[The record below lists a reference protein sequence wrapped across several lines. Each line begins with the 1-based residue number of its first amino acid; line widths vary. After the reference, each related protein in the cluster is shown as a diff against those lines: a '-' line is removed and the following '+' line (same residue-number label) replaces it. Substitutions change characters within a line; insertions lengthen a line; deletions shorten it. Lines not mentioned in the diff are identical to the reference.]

1 MLSNQIFSEL
11 LTKTIS
17 RLYLGTV
24 ECKNVAL
31 KRIKKKKKREEC
43 KRYLNPKVKVIY
55 INCKLEYTTW

>member
-24 ECKNVAL
+24 ECKNIAL

-43 KRYLNPKVKVIY
+43 
-55 INCKLEYTTW
+55 

>member
-24 ECKNVAL
+24 ECKNIAL
-31 KRIKKKKKREEC
+31 KRIKKRRKEK
-43 KRYLNPKVKVIY
+43 NVKDI
-55 INCKLEYTTW
+55 